1 MENEHIA
8 HAPTDTDRLERK
20 RFRQMLLNTLSI
32 FMGVCAAAVLIAF
45 LWLPVLHIHGSSMA
59 PTLQEDDLILAVR
72 TTDFSPG
79 DLMCFYYNNK
89 ILVKR
94 VIATPGDTV
103 DLQVDGSVWV
113 NGEKLDEPYVEELDY
128 GDVSVT
134 FPCQVPAD
142 RYFVLGDQRSNSVDS
157 RSSAVGMIPEDL
169 ILGKIILR
177 FWPLPELEILS

>member
-8 HAPTDTDRLERK
+8 KSSTEADRLEKK
-20 RFRQMLLNTLSI
+20 RFLQTLFNTLSI
-32 FMGVCAAAVLIAF
+32 FMSVCAAAVLISF
-45 LWLPVLHIHGSSMA
+45 LWLPVLHLHGSSMS
-59 PTLQEDDLILAVR
+59 PTLQEDDLVLAVR
-72 TTDFSPG
+72 TTDFSSG

-113 NGEKLDEPYVEELDY
+113 NGEKLDEPYVDELDY

-177 FWPLPELEILS
+177 FWPLPDFELF